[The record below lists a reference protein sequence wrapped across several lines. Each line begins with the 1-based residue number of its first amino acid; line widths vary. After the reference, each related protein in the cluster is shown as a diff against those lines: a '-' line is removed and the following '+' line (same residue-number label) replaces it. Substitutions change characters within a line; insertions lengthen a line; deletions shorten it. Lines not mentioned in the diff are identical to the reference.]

1 MKTTESR
8 QRALWIVKYA
18 LLTLFAIP
26 WVILPLWLMI
36 VNSFKPLGE
45 ASSLSISMPK
55 QWAVVE
61 NYTEVIERGNY
72 STALGNSL
80 LITLPTILLVLL
92 LGSLAAWAYGRSHSK
107 VLRVTYYIIMLTLL
121 LPPALLPTIY
131 LLQGMNLDGTRIGYL
146 LVTIATRLGGIIF
159 LSTGFIRTLPVDFEE
174 AALIDG
180 ASKLQVYWYMILP
193 LMAPVLFVG
202 AILLTIG
209 VWNEFFFASFLMPRS
224 ELVTLPLALY
234 RFSTTGA
241 QFAAMNWHLIFAHVV
256 LTSLPILIV
265 YIFGQGRIISGLT
278 AGGVKG

>member
-1 MKTTESR
+1 MNTTESR

-36 VNSFKPLGE
+36 VNSFKPPGE

-92 LGSLAAWAYGRSHSK
+92 LGSLAAWAYGRSQSK